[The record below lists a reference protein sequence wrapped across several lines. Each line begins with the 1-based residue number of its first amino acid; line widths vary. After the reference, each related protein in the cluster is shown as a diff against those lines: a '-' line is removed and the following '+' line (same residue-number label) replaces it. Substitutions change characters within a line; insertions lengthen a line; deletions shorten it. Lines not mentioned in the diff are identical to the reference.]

1 MFSSNNCEQDAVIIS
16 IINGWTAGRHCYLL
30 YYWLPG
36 KQSSLMP
43 AAMSMCM
50 EFYINLFQLIEAKL
64 NNLSVLFFLTVIASH
79 SVEHSFHPRHLSETN
94 NLYTMFGSI
103 VGAVVPLVYRT

>member
-1 MFSSNNCEQDAVIIS
+1 
-16 IINGWTAGRHCYLL
+16 
-30 YYWLPG
+30 
-36 KQSSLMP
+36 MP

-50 EFYINLFQLIEAKL
+50 EYYINLFQLIEAKL

-94 NLYTMFGSI
+94 KLSTMFGSI